1 MAKATIKNIDLSA
14 DFEAN
19 EKCGLAEASKNS
31 TTTSSLN
38 SLAAKLVDK
47 LNDYHQKKILSYLFQ
62 MFVHPFCKGFL
73 LDGISFV

>member
-47 LNDYHQKKILSYLFQ
+47 LNDYH
-62 MFVHPFCKGFL
+62 
-73 LDGISFV
+73 